1 MSEKEIENLD
11 GIVDTIES
19 ILDFNKQN
27 QEGQGLKILS
37 PNQILSRL
45 PLSLA
50 QLNAGINSEKLRNE
64 ITQILYSLY
73 RS

>member
-1 MSEKEIENLD
+1 MSEKKIENLD
-11 GIVDTIES
+11 GIVDIIES

-64 ITQILYSLY
+64 INQILYSLY

>member
-11 GIVDTIES
+11 GVVDTIES

-50 QLNAGINSEKLRNE
+50 
-64 ITQILYSLY
+64 
-73 RS
+73 